1 MLTESFCVWAPDES
15 PWSPWVKPV
24 LFAHMGSAISQLVI
38 AETAGD
44 VSWAPSPGERA
55 ALVLDLPGAEG
66 TLTGLALAARGY
78 RPVPLYNAVPVP
90 YGQRMLDLATG
101 SAVTAVNVFPI
112 VSALS
117 RGAEELAH
125 LKLSADAPPA
135 FLLDANRRGDGRKMK
150 VGEFDNRSVS
160 FTTDF
165 PSANFLA
172 SQKIGRVILVQKDR
186 QAPQTDLAHSPLA
199 GCRAD
204 TRTETPGY
212 ARRASAFRGGP
223 PFLVWRDVPAGIGRI
238 RVASISQG
246 RLRSMGSR
254 ALLGRVK
261 ARVRPASIAPGR
273 RFDRRPQAGGPR
285 SPKPRPAGN

>member
-112 VSALS
+112 VSALR

-186 QAPQTDLAHSPLA
+186 QAPQTDLAHSLRRWQDAGLILERKRLDMPGAPARFEVARPSWYGAMFQRVLA
-199 GCRAD
+199 GF
-204 TRTETPGY
+204 G
-212 ARRASAFRGGP
+212 
-223 PFLVWRDVPAGIGRI
+223 
-238 RVASISQG
+238 
-246 RLRSMGSR
+246 LR
-254 ALLGRVK
+254 
-261 ARVRPASIAPGR
+261 
-273 RFDRRPQAGGPR
+273 R
-285 SPKPRPAGN
+285 SPKGGFGAWVPEPSSGG